1 MKDSGIADLLT
12 PKDTPYSL
20 PKDISPKAKPVKPQ
34 EEERF
39 REESPA
45 SVRKIEKP
53 PLISPDL
60 PPDFTER
67 YCLFLT
73 VVIRGISLASSIFI
87 SAHKNIKRGTDGR
100 NPDPAASKYPA
111 SFQMSGLTLVGRLLL
126 SPFTCKI
133 TSESKYL

>member
-39 REESPA
+39 RDESPA

-67 YCLFLT
+67 YLLF
-73 VVIRGISLASSIFI
+73 
-87 SAHKNIKRGTDGR
+87 D
-100 NPDPAASKYPA
+100 
-111 SFQMSGLTLVGRLLL
+111 
-126 SPFTCKI
+126 
-133 TSESKYL
+133 

>member
-1 MKDSGIADLLT
+1 MSVLNFCSRLFQRPNFLQQVTESRTDVTSTIKDSGIADLLT

-39 REESPA
+39 RDESPA

-67 YCLFLT
+67 YLLF
-73 VVIRGISLASSIFI
+73 
-87 SAHKNIKRGTDGR
+87 D
-100 NPDPAASKYPA
+100 
-111 SFQMSGLTLVGRLLL
+111 
-126 SPFTCKI
+126 
-133 TSESKYL
+133 

>member
-1 MKDSGIADLLT
+1 MTFVVTFIKKPNFLQQITESRTDVTSTMKDSGIADLLT

-39 REESPA
+39 RDESPA

-67 YCLFLT
+67 
-73 VVIRGISLASSIFI
+73 
-87 SAHKNIKRGTDGR
+87 
-100 NPDPAASKYPA
+100 
-111 SFQMSGLTLVGRLLL
+111 
-126 SPFTCKI
+126 
-133 TSESKYL
+133 

>member
-39 REESPA
+39 RDESPA

-67 YCLFLT
+67 YFFTKKMDFFLFFIFFFLWGVFLW
-73 VVIRGISLASSIFI
+73 VVC
-87 SAHKNIKRGTDGR
+87 
-100 NPDPAASKYPA
+100 
-111 SFQMSGLTLVGRLLL
+111 V
-126 SPFTCKI
+126 CV
-133 TSESKYL
+133 

>member
-39 REESPA
+39 RDESPA

-67 YCLFLT
+67 YFFSLIKVNISIMNENQLLDKINCQVHRAFINQ
-73 VVIRGISLASSIFI
+73 VINLLNCSCFYFPTMGI
-87 SAHKNIKRGTDGR
+87 
-100 NPDPAASKYPA
+100 
-111 SFQMSGLTLVGRLLL
+111 V
-126 SPFTCKI
+126 
-133 TSESKYL
+133 